1 MSPSVRLLKKPSLV
15 KWGDCNL
22 ASILEQGVPDK
33 TQELKKVSS
42 SSVSSFQ
49 RKKKGWLFCLDA
61 SVMQKWRW
69 HLHYLCAGQTEHF
82 FLGKQ
87 EGVTYCVFIDKS
99 NNVKERKENE
109 FFLQEPQLYYFF
121 ICWMGKNS
129 IIRDIILLKTIII
142 KSWTDWLLYK
152 LNRFCGLVSRRKMV
166 WFISF
171 AGTFCFFH
179 HCAV

>member
-1 MSPSVRLLKKPSLV
+1 MA
-15 KWGDCNL
+15 L
-22 ASILEQGVPDK
+22 ALSMCRPNR
-33 TQELKKVSS
+33 T
-42 SSVSSFQ
+42 
-49 RKKKGWLFCLDA
+49 
-61 SVMQKWRW
+61 
-69 HLHYLCAGQTEHF
+69 F

-142 KSWTDWLLYK
+142 KS
-152 LNRFCGLVSRRKMV
+152 
-166 WFISF
+166 
-171 AGTFCFFH
+171 
-179 HCAV
+179 